1 MIEIIRV
8 KRIYP
13 MGKVEVRALDG
24 VSLSIK
30 EGEILSIMGPSGSG
44 KSTLMHIIGCL
55 DKPTEGEYFLN
66 GKSVTALDDDELS
79 LIRNKEMGFV
89 FQTFNLIPRQTCL
102 YNVELPLVY
111 AGLHSRERR
120 KRAVEVLNEV
130 DLGDR
135 IRHRPSELS
144 GGERQRVA
152 IARALVNHPM
162 VILADE
168 PTGNIDTKTG
178 FEIMKLFAAL
188 NKKGK
193 TVIVV
198 THEREIADFTERIIH
213 IRDGLIVKD
222 ENNGKNKIASQ
233 KLRKKRSSQ

>member
-152 IARALVNHPM
+152 
-162 VILADE
+162 
-168 PTGNIDTKTG
+168 
-178 FEIMKLFAAL
+178 
-188 NKKGK
+188 
-193 TVIVV
+193 
-198 THEREIADFTERIIH
+198 
-213 IRDGLIVKD
+213 
-222 ENNGKNKIASQ
+222 
-233 KLRKKRSSQ
+233 